1 MVDTPDQLRYDEVIN
16 QYSLIEVSN
25 LFAQF
30 KMIIAMEKQTA
41 LQEER
46 SVRAKGVTKKDQE
59 VKTIRMAE
67 AEDNAT
73 TKLCSQRYLF

>member
-41 LQEER
+41 LQER